1 MAEQDLTRREPTDV
15 SVEALDLADYAHTL
29 RTQDV
34 YSRFSRIPAPRS
46 ADSFRVPSLVSGGNT
61 AATSPHSHSFALNP
75 RRHYSLP
82 DTTRI
87 QSSRSVTQLSHGH
100 ATSPQEMEIDISQFP
115 PWSRNWYETRQKN
128 KLLEYDLDAPPPARI
143 SIFDPTFKANDHDP
157 FPSYGSDMF
166 PSHSTSTR
174 EYYLPWSSD
183 PLEGGIPVNVETK
196 EERIRM
202 LEREFGQKAKP
213 PPRDAFTDENGKPLV
228 GTVDANG
235 NLVTVGPKKRAAFR
249 ALQILLALV
258 AAVPSIYAALFI
270 KSTDG
275 TPPPA
280 GKLAAYVLYTLS
292 VITTL
297 FMLFLYV
304 FRPYCCG
311 RRKRQKLAG
320 DNTLLNG
327 MAVLPVHGLQGGKDR
342 KKRKGK
348 KGGNDVHVNLIV
360 DPNAFGINDKDREAD
375 DEEEL
380 SSSDFDKSPRR
391 GKRRNRAR
399 RSVFAGLAMEREWER
414 ARTWLKKMIAV
425 DVLGVVVWGA
435 AFVLI
440 LHGKRCP
447 SGEYGGWCNA
457 YNTSSAAACLL
468 CLAFGVSIFF
478 DVKDLYASKTNPRTR
493 NDF

>member
-1 MAEQDLTRREPTDV
+1 MADEDQQDRARREPTDV

-29 RTQDV
+29 RRQDA
-34 YSRFSRIPAPRS
+34 YSRFPRVPVPS
-46 ADSFRVPSLVSGGNT
+46 SDSSRVPSLVSGGNS
-61 AATSPHSHSFALNP
+61 APTSSRSHSFAPSP

-87 QSSRSVTQLSHGH
+87 QSSISMTQLSHGH
-100 ATSPQEMEIDISQFP
+100 ATNPQEMEIDISQFP
-115 PWSRNWYETRQKN
+115 SWSHNWYETRQTN

-143 SIFDPTFKANDHDP
+143 SIFDPTFKANDYDP
-157 FPSYGSDMF
+157 LPSYGSDMF
-166 PSHSTSTR
+166 PSRSTR

-183 PLEGGIPVNVETK
+183 PLESGIPVNVETK
-196 EERIRM
+196 AERIRM

-213 PPRDAFTDENGKPLV
+213 PPRDAFTDENGNPHV

-235 NLVTVGPKKRAAFR
+235 NLVTLGPKKRAAFR

-280 GKLAAYVLYTLS
+280 GKLAAYVLYALS

-297 FMLFLYV
+297 CMLFLYV
-304 FRPYCCG
+304 FRPCCCG
-311 RRKRQKLAG
+311 RPKRQKLAG

-327 MAVLPVHGLQGGKDR
+327 MAVLPVHGLQGGKDK

-360 DPNAFGINDKDREAD
+360 DPNAFGIDDEDRETD
-375 DEEEL
+375 DE
-380 SSSDFDKSPRR
+380 SSSDMDRSPRR
-391 GKRRNRAR
+391 RKRRNRAR
-399 RSVFAGLAMEREWER
+399 RSVFAGLAMEKEWQG
-414 ARTWLKKMIAV
+414 ARTWLKKMTAV
-425 DVLGVVVWGA
+425 DILGTVIWGA
-435 AFVLI
+435 VFILI
-440 LHGKRCP
+440 LLGKRCP
-447 SGEYGGWCNA
+447 SGGYGGW
-457 YNTSSAAACLL
+457 
-468 CLAFGVSIFF
+468 
-478 DVKDLYASKTNPRTR
+478 
-493 NDF
+493 

>member
-1 MAEQDLTRREPTDV
+1 MADVNLTRREPTDV
-15 SVEALDLADYAHTL
+15 SVEALDLADYAQTL
-29 RTQDV
+29 RIQQDA
-34 YSRFSRIPAPRS
+34 YSRFPRVPAPRS
-46 ADSFRVPSLVSGGNT
+46 ATSSDSFRVPSLVNT
-61 AATSPHSHSFALNP
+61 AATSSHSHSFAPSP

-87 QSSRSVTQLSHGH
+87 QSSRSVTQLSYVHP
-100 ATSPQEMEIDISQFP
+100 TSPEEMEIDISQFP
-115 PWSRNWYETRQKN
+115 PWSRNWYETRQK
-128 KLLEYDLDAPPPARI
+128 LEYDLDAPPPARI

-157 FPSYGSDMF
+157 LPSYGSDMF
-166 PSHSTSTR
+166 PSRSTR

-183 PLEGGIPVNVETK
+183 PLECGIPVNVETK

-235 NLVTVGPKKRAAFR
+235 NLVTFGPKKRAAFR

-280 GKLAAYVLYTLS
+280 GKLAAYVLYALS

-297 FMLFLYV
+297 CILFLYV
-304 FRPYCCG
+304 FRPCCCG

-320 DNTLLNG
+320 GNTLLNG

-348 KGGNDVHVNLIV
+348 KGPSNGVHVNLIV

-375 DEEEL
+375 DEEEEL
-380 SSSDFDKSPRR
+380 SSSDFDNRSPRR
-391 GKRRNRAR
+391 RKRRNRAR
-399 RSVFAGLAMEREWER
+399 RSVFAGLAMEKEWER
-414 ARTWLKKMIAV
+414 ARIWLKKMIAV
-425 DVLGVVVWGA
+425 DVLGVVIWGA

-447 SGEYGGWCNA
+447 SGGYGGW
-457 YNTSSAAACLL
+457 
-468 CLAFGVSIFF
+468 
-478 DVKDLYASKTNPRTR
+478 
-493 NDF
+493 